1 MQVLKLKQP
10 DPETI
15 ITRNRFVLNHIF
27 PIYIRDTK
35 DPNSFIL
42 TFYCRQDYDD
52 SYIFL
57 EIMLT
62 ESIPEINIKNLSE
75 NFLNENFG
83 KFTDKY
89 KTLIEEAKESEQKYV
104 TDLHFIENKEFKTY
118 FSCFGVRAIDSR
130 HNRYLDLFIPRDN
143 FIRIR
148 KFLKTI
154 DIYGIRESDIQEIF
168 FSSKYHNI
176 KFYNITKIVFDASE
190 YYDQDS
196 KYLEEHHKFGVMKR
210 IISHYTMYSEV
221 EKFRMNVAS
230 FYPINQ
236 NDKLLKPL
244 HYSIY
249 EPTYSKD
256 YMIIDSFL
264 GNEYLYIIYD
274 INWNKK
280 EKKSCLYALKLT
292 PEQYMTTVFV
302 NTNSIFERSTIT
314 NGSIND

>member
-1 MQVLKLKQP
+1 MADIQKALSLQTEGKLDEAEKIYLEFLKDNPSQP
-10 DPETI
+10 DVSNLLVLVYLQ
-15 ITRNRFVLNHIF
+15 RNEFDKALYFKIF
-27 PIYIRDTK
+27 GGVTL
-35 DPNSFIL
+35 L
-42 TFYCRQDYDD
+42 TAG
-52 SYIFL
+52 I
-57 EIMLT
+57 
-62 ESIPEINIKNLSE
+62 
-75 NFLNENFG
+75 
-83 KFTDKY
+83 
-89 KTLIEEAKESEQKYV
+89 A
-104 TDLHFIENKEFKTY
+104 
-118 FSCFGVRAIDSR
+118 GVD
-130 HNRYLDLFIPRDN
+130 
-143 FIRIR
+143 RIR
-148 KFLKTI
+148 KFFKTI